1 MADLWDLAPPVN
13 KSAAATGSIWDAAPV
28 LGGTPVAGRQAQ
40 SIYEAVVA
48 GLQSSATGLAVRG
61 KLPEQQLAGDAP
73 WYYRA
78 ASAAGNV
85 AADLPLSVVGAV
97 AGGAAGS
104 AAAPGPGTFVGAA
117 AGSFAVPMAL
127 REALVEAYNGNHATS
142 WQGVWDIAKAALVG
156 GVKGAV
162 IGGATAGVGSV
173 AARGVGAAIAPG
185 IGTAMTVKGA
195 ERVIGATALGAE
207 LATLTTTSAAVEGHM
222 PTWQDFMDNAILLAG
237 MKGATAAASGLRN
250 VFAETGRRPE
260 QVVLDAQKDP
270 ALKAELL
277 REAPGANGEWQHMAQ
292 SKISALRDEPMWFSK
307 VGSDFYGSD
316 RAVGTFKAQ
325 LNFKKPL
332 IESEV
337 TPEVATALQ
346 TRAAKVA
353 PKDGWFFATDS
364 RGRFM
369 EFGMAMPEGAQRVI
383 ESLGY
388 DGVIVDVTMKSPW
401 AIALHPQKQVT
412 VTDRGGVFSI
422 PSAYAP
428 LALEERIKAAI
439 GQDPRPEVLREV
451 MKDAIEQK
459 KPLGEGARVVDW
471 SYVTDADTL
480 KGVLNA
486 TSELYRQEI
495 EAQRRGVVTNA
506 QSVAEAK
513 ALLEAGSLK
522 PHKIGA
528 AGNSGEIL
536 ARSALLRDALN
547 HTYGE
552 LQKIAG
558 VPEADLTPAMK
569 LQALAAI
576 ERVSMLNAEFA
587 GVRAEAGRA
596 LQIFRSIKRDPT
608 LAGEANL
615 LLNAAERKGS
625 LQDIAAL
632 ALKMKDNPAGL
643 KTFLEGY
650 NQATTFEK
658 VMEAWKAGILSG
670 PQTHLAN
677 IMGNLTKYV
686 VEVPESIVS
695 ASIEA
700 TVRAAKGDPMTTAQW
715 KARAFAPIYGV
726 QLGAKDALHVAAEV
740 WKGKGESLEKG
751 DVYKTAIEGKKG
763 EIIRLPFKALQVED
777 ALFRTM
783 AERAEAYKMATDRA
797 VKEGFHPE
805 TSEFRQKVTQYTQQ
819 PAFGLTEE
827 AGLAAVKQI
836 QNAGAEAVFA
846 QRLGPFLETVQGAIA
861 KHAPAMQIILPFV
874 RTPAN
879 LVSWAVQHVPGL
891 NLASGR
897 WRADFAAGGER
908 QARAIARVVIGAGLT
923 TTALALTQD
932 EIITGAGMFDKEQGN
947 AKRAAGWQ
955 PYSIKIGD
963 TYYSYQRI
971 EPVAKVIGLAAD
983 LIELA
988 RATKDEQDFGKIA
1001 SLTVLLFS
1009 NATIS
1014 TTYLSGLS
1022 NVIQAATDPARK
1034 GEPLLE
1040 QYASSLV
1047 PKIIG
1052 QVTTMADP
1060 YKREVEGVLD
1070 SIQSQLPYFREKLLP
1085 KRDVW
1090 GEPSANERWF
1100 AVMPVATSQ
1109 ESQDKVRTE
1118 AARLQ
1123 LAIQDVPRFVTE
1135 KGPFKPGDRR
1145 VELTQEQRDIF
1156 RQVSGKQAMT
1166 ILAPIVNAD
1175 DWSRIPDYA
1184 KAAIYKKVIE
1194 GTRKQGQLAALP
1206 PDDAARVQMRQKI
1219 VDEIIRQQTA
1229 ADAPAPAPERR
1240 VR

>member
-1 MADLWDLAPPVN
+1 MPFGIADEVV
-13 KSAAATGSIWDAAPV
+13 AAPRSGGFGAGDAV
-28 LGGTPVAGRQAQ
+28 LGGTPAAGRQAQ

-61 KLPEQQLAGDAP
+61 KLPEQQLSEDAP

-78 ASAAGNV
+78 ASGAGNV
-85 AADLPLSVVGAV
+85 VADLPLSIVGAV
-97 AGGAAGS
+97 AGGAVGS
-104 AAAPGPGTFVGAA
+104 AAPGPGTFVGAA

-142 WQGVWDIAKAALVG
+142 WQGVWDIAKAALAG

-237 MKGATAAASGLRN
+237 MKGATAAAGGLRR

-270 ALKAELL
+270 QIKAEL
-277 REAPGANGEWQHMAQ
+277 E
-292 SKISALRDEPMWFSK
+292 K
-307 VGSDFYGSD
+307 
-316 RAVGTFKAQ
+316 
-325 LNFKKPL
+325 
-332 IESEV
+332 
-337 TPEVATALQ
+337 
-346 TRAAKVA
+346 
-353 PKDGWFFATDS
+353 
-364 RGRFM
+364 
-369 EFGMAMPEGAQRVI
+369 
-383 ESLGY
+383 
-388 DGVIVDVTMKSPW
+388 
-401 AIALHPQKQVT
+401 
-412 VTDRGGVFSI
+412 GGV

-428 LALEERIKAAI
+428 LALEERIKAAV

-459 KPLGEGARVVDW
+459 KPLGEGARMVDW

-486 TSELYRQEI
+486 TSELYRPEI

-513 ALLEAGSLK
+513 ALLEAGSPA

-596 LQIFRSIKRDPT
+596 LQIFRAIKRDPT

-625 LQDIAAL
+625 LQDIAAK
-632 ALKMKDNPAGL
+632 ALEFRDNPTGL
-643 KTFLEGY
+643 KLYLDGY
-650 NQATTFEK
+650 NKATGFQQA
-658 VMEAWKAGILSG
+658 MEAWKAGILSG

-751 DVYKTAIEGKKG
+751 DIYKTAIEGKKG

-797 VKEGFHPE
+797 VKEGFHPD
-805 TSEFRQKVTQYTQQ
+805 TAEFRQKVTQYAQQ
-819 PAFGLTEE
+819 PDFGLTE
-827 AGLAAVKQI
+827 AAAAAAVKQI

-861 KHAPAMQIILPFV
+861 KHAPAVQLVVPFI

-897 WRADFAAGGER
+897 WREDFAAGGER
-908 QARAIARVVIGAGLT
+908 KARAIARVVIGAGLT
-923 TTALALTQD
+923 TTALQLTQD
-932 EIITGAGMFDKEQGN
+932 DIITGAGMFDKEQGN

-971 EPVAKVIGLAAD
+971 EPVAKVLGLAAD

-988 RATKDEQDFGKIA
+988 RATKDEDDLGKIA
-1001 SLTVLLFS
+1001 ALTVLLFS

-1135 KGPFKPGDRR
+1135 RGPFKPGDRR
-1145 VELTQEQRDIF
+1145 VELSPEQRDIF
-1156 RQVSGKQAMT
+1156 RQVAGKQAMT
-1166 ILAPIVNAD
+1166 ILAPIVNAP
-1175 DWSRIPDYA
+1175 DWQRIPDFA
-1184 KAAIYKKVIE
+1184 KAEIYKKVIE

-1219 VDEIIRQQTA
+1219 VDEIIRQQQA
-1229 ADAPAPAPERR
+1229 VER
-1240 VR
+1240 